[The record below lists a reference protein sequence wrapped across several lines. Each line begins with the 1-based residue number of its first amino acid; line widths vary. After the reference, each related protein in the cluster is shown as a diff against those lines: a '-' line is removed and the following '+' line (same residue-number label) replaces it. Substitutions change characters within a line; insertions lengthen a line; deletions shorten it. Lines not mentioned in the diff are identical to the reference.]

1 MNKKISKITEAE
13 FLEFQLNIS
22 QLKSTSDQKYCSMVG
37 KGFCP
42 YEYEDGKCKVECKCV
57 NHITK

>member
-13 FLEFQLNIS
+13 FLEFQLNIT
-22 QLKSTSDQKYCSMVG
+22 QPKSTNDQKYCSMVG

-42 YEYEDGKCKVECKCV
+42 YEYEDGKCKVDCKCV